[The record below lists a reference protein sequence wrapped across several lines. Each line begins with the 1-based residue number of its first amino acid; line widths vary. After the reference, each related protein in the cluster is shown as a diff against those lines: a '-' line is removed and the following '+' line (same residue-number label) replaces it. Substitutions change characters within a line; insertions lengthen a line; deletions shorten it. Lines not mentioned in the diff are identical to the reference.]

1 MTTVARL
8 SGSSWAHVHYG
19 IKSGPGTPLVSTIA
33 ILILIVALV
42 TRAVYLV
49 FFHPLARF
57 PGPKLWA
64 ISRVPWAYHVIKGD
78 VWHSMDD
85 FHNRYGSVIRIA
97 PDELSFISPT
107 AWKDIYGARP
117 QLLKDPRTD
126 SLFTAVGEEHRRIR
140 GAFVNAFSDKA
151 LRDQSRIMEDYSGQF
166 INRLKDEALG
176 HGQILDIH
184 AFVGSAIFDMISH
197 LTWGETSQ
205 ALQETTATKS
215 PDWIRRFFLHAR
227 FSTLRN
233 CLSRFSPL
241 DHILQSVFLRVTARQ
256 RIANTKL
263 TFERIDR
270 RLAAGHSSTGDFMEP
285 ILDRIT
291 EDHNRASKGSITK
304 SEVLTNGVAVVIANS
319 QLGTIAVTTAIY
331 LLLSGHPRCLRR
343 LVDEVR
349 SAGFQTEA
357 GIRVASTQ
365 SLPYLNAVINET
377 LRLHHPTPGSLPRIA
392 PDDGIMIDGHL
403 VPRDTVVGIS
413 LFNIHRRPENF
424 TRPLEFHPERFLS
437 KNDERYDG
445 TFAND
450 RLDAFQP
457 FSMGPRNCIGG
468 KVFLAQARVLLS
480 RLLWT
485 FDMEL
490 AEPPEAVANWLN
502 QKAWLVYEPRSLR
515 VKLTLRSDR
524 PNELLQR

>member
-1 MTTVARL
+1 MTIVARL
-8 SGSSWAHVHYG
+8 SGSPWSHVHYE
-19 IKSGPGTPLVSTIA
+19 IKSWPGTALVSTIA
-33 ILILIVALV
+33 LLILVLAFVI
-42 TRAVYLV
+42 RAVYLA

-64 ISRVPWAYHVIKGD
+64 ISRIPWAYHVIKGD

-85 FHNRYGSVIRIA
+85 FHHRYGPVIRIA
-97 PDELSFISPT
+97 PDELSFISPA
-107 AWKDIYGARP
+107 AWKDIYCARP
-117 QLLKDPRTD
+117 HLLKDPRSQTPPLNGAN

-151 LRDQSRIMEDYSGQF
+151 LREQSRIIEDHSGQF
-166 INRLKDEALG
+166 INRLNEEALG
-176 HGQILDIH
+176 HGWILDIH
-184 AFVGSAIFDMISH
+184 AFIGSAIFDMISH

-205 ALQETTATKS
+205 ALQQTSATKS

-241 DHILQSVFLRVTARQ
+241 DHILQWIFLRFTARQ

-270 RLAAGHSSTGDFMEP
+270 RLAAGYSSRGDFMEP
-285 ILDRIT
+285 ILDRIS
-291 EDHNRASKGSITK
+291 EDQNGASKGTITK

-331 LLLSGHPRCLRR
+331 LLLSSDPRCLRR

-349 SAGFQTEA
+349 SAGFPTEA
-357 GIRVASTQ
+357 DIRVASTQ

-377 LRLHHPTPGSLPRIA
+377 LRLHHPTPGSLPRIS
-392 PDDGIMIDGHL
+392 PDGGIMIDGHL
-403 VPRDTVVGIS
+403 VPRDTVVGVS
-413 LFNIHRRPENF
+413 LFNIHRWAENF
-424 TRPLEFHPERFLS
+424 ARPLEFHPERFLS
-437 KNDERYDG
+437 KEDERYDR
-445 TFAND
+445 TFLND

-468 KVFLAQARVLLS
+468 K
-480 RLLWT
+480 
-485 FDMEL
+485 
-490 AEPPEAVANWLN
+490 
-502 QKAWLVYEPRSLR
+502 
-515 VKLTLRSDR
+515 
-524 PNELLQR
+524 